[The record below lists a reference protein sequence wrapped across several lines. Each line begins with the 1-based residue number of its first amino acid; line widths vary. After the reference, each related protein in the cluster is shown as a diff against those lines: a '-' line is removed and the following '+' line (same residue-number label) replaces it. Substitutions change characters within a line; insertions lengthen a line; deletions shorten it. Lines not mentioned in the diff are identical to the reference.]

1 MRILNRP
8 MFRIGGSTNTGI
20 TSGLERPGYAE
31 SGLAKSAEERRKV
44 LSELA
49 GQRPDTS
56 LSQFMIDFGLDI
68 ASRPP
73 QGSIFSTAAA
83 SAKDPYQAYKT
94 SKATRGAYEQQIGLS
109 AAESAIAHRDKMKE
123 LALKGRTTGLIDDE
137 KEARILWNNRR
148 TETNPSGSFNEET
161 GNDWKS
167 YQEVLNW
174 IVTKSQYS
182 RTGQYS
188 PDVQKDIA
196 INQIYEFM
204 LENDEN
210 VPEAYENAQQMKEI
224 AEISYNVNND
234 PAFKDIKKQFDYNQ
248 IVIDPKNFGDKL
260 PATGPVGTAGS
271 TAYSFKE
278 GITKGEDPDY
288 QHNKVY
294 YNYEDGQFY
303 TFNISGTGSFHLV
316 TLDIGQ

>member
-1 MRILNRP
+1 MRTLNRP

-20 TSGLERPGYAE
+20 TSGLAPRQGYADR
-31 SGLAKSAEERRKV
+31 GLVESAEERRKV

-73 QGSIFSTAAA
+73 EGSIFSTAAA

-123 LALKGRTTGLIDDE
+123 LALKGQTTDLLTEQKRAKIM
-137 KEARILWNNRR
+137 WNNRR
-148 TETNPSGSFNEET
+148 TETNPNGSYNTDT
-161 GNDWKS
+161 GEDWKS
-167 YQEVLNW
+167 YQEVEAFVVDKA
-174 IVTKSQYS
+174 IKSK
-182 RTGQYS
+182 TGEYT
-188 PDVQKDIA
+188 PKVEKDIA
-196 INQIYEFM
+196 INEIYDFM
-204 LENDEN
+204 VENDEN
-210 VPEAYENAQQMKEI
+210 VPEAYANAQQMKEI

-234 PAFKDIKKQFDYNQ
+234 PFYEDIKKQFDYNQ

-260 PATGPVGTAGS
+260 PATGPAGTAGS
-271 TAYSFKE
+271 TAYSFKTM
-278 GITKGEDPDY
+278 GTEDPDY
-288 QHNKVY
+288 QHNKIY
-294 YNYEDGQFY
+294 HNYEDGNFY
-303 TFNISGTGSFHLV
+303 IFNGTGNGSFILV
-316 TLDIGQ
+316 TLTKE

>member
-1 MRILNRP
+1 MRTLNRP

-20 TSGLERPGYAE
+20 TSGLAPRQGYAE

-44 LSELA
+44 LSDLA

-56 LSQFMIDFGLDI
+56 LSQFLIDFGLDI

-73 QGSIFSTAAA
+73 EGSIFSTAAA

-94 SKATRGAYEQQIGLS
+94 SKAQRGAYDQQIGLS
-109 AAESAIAHRDKMKE
+109 AAESAIAHRDRMKE

-161 GNDWKS
+161 GDDWKS

-196 INQIYEFM
+196 INEIYDFM
-204 LENDEN
+204 VENDEN
-210 VPEAYENAQQMKEI
+210 VPEAYANAQQMKEI

-234 PAFKDIKKQFDYNQ
+234 PFYEDIKKQFDYNQ

-260 PATGPVGTAGS
+260 PATETAGS
-271 TAYSFKE
+271 TAYSFKAL
-278 GITKGEDPDY
+278 GTEDPDY
-288 QHNKVY
+288 QHNKIY
-294 YNYEDGQFY
+294 HNYEDGNFY
-303 TFNISGTGSFHLV
+303 LFNGTGNGSFILV
-316 TLDIGQ
+316 TLTKE

>member
-1 MRILNRP
+1 
-8 MFRIGGSTNTGI
+8 MFRTGGSTNTGI
-20 TSGLERPGYAE
+20 TSGLAPRQGYADRGLVE
-31 SGLAKSAEERRKV
+31 SAQKDAELMRT
-44 LSELA
+44 LA

-94 SKATRGAYEQQIGLS
+94 SKAASAGFEQKIGL
-109 AAESAIAHRDKMKE
+109 AGAESAIAHRDRMKE
-123 LALKGRTTGLIDDE
+123 LALKGKTTGLIDDE
-137 KEARILWNNRR
+137 KEAGILWNNRR
-148 TETNPSGSFNEET
+148 TDTNPSGSFNEDT
-161 GNDWKS
+161 GDDWKS

-196 INQIYEFM
+196 INEIYDFM
-204 LENDEN
+204 VENDEN
-210 VPEAYENAQQMKEI
+210 VPEAYANAQQMKEI

-260 PATGPVGTAGS
+260 PATGVAGTAGS
-271 TAYSFKE
+271 TAYSFKTM
-278 GITKGEDPDY
+278 GTEDPDY
-288 QHNKVY
+288 QHNKIY
-294 YNYEDGQFY
+294 HNYEDGNFY
-303 TFNISGTGSFHLV
+303 LFNGTGNGSFILV
-316 TLDIGQ
+316 TLTKE